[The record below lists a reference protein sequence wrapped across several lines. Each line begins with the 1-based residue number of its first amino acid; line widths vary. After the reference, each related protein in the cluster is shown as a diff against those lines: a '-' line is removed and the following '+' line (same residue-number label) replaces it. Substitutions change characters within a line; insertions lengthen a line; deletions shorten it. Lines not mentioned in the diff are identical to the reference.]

1 MKTNSA
7 AWINTQGYCSGPETI
22 YPDHHHINPFMY
34 MLPDTVS
41 RREPNRVGVKVLAP
55 LWFLHTIPL
64 CPLALADISF
74 QVPQRS
80 IKYSCF

>member
-22 YPDHHHINPFMY
+22 YPDHHHINPFIY

-55 LWFLHTIPL
+55 LSGFSTPSL
-64 CPLALADISF
+64 CALS
-74 QVPQRS
+74 R
-80 IKYSCF
+80 